1 MQLLFGKTRYIVP
14 TINPAK
20 SYITEF
26 ESIDV
31 SVGFTSYDE
40 MKKYLGIQTE
50 KELEYDIALFDV
62 DNIEALEKFDVE
74 TFLKNYFV
82 TSFDLYSLKRGLEL
96 LDGMGEPVN
105 LTKILFSKD
114 ILKEDDEYLNFL
126 SLGKKVIWNK
136 DYVVY
141 FPLENGDQSVIIE
154 NQRVEKISIRKLSSQ
169 YKESLYYIIED
180 IMANEISSRRNKKN
194 I

>member
-50 KELEYDIALFDV
+50 KELEYDIALFDA

>member
-1 MQLLFGKTRYIVP
+1 MP

-26 ESIDV
+26 EGIDV
-31 SVGFTSYDE
+31 SVGFESYEE
-40 MKKYLGIQTE
+40 MKKYLGIETE
-50 KELEYDIALFDV
+50 QELEYDIVLFDV
-62 DNIEALEKFDVE
+62 DNVEALEKFNVN
-74 TFLKNYFV
+74 TFVKNYFV

-96 LDGMGEPVN
+96 LDEIVEPMN

-114 ILKEDDEYLNFL
+114 ISKEDDEYLNFL

-154 NQRVEKISIRKLSSQ
+154 NQRVEKIAIRKLSSQ

-180 IMANEISSRRNKKN
+180 ILANEISSRRNKEN

>member
-82 TSFDLYSLKRGLEL
+82 TSFDLYSLKCGL
-96 LDGMGEPVN
+96 
-105 LTKILFSKD
+105 
-114 ILKEDDEYLNFL
+114 
-126 SLGKKVIWNK
+126 
-136 DYVVY
+136 
-141 FPLENGDQSVIIE
+141 
-154 NQRVEKISIRKLSSQ
+154 
-169 YKESLYYIIED
+169 
-180 IMANEISSRRNKKN
+180 
-194 I
+194 

>member
-1 MQLLFGKTRYIVP
+1 
-14 TINPAK
+14 
-20 SYITEF
+20 
-26 ESIDV
+26 
-31 SVGFTSYDE
+31 
-40 MKKYLGIQTE
+40 MKKYLGIQTDTE
-50 KELEYDIALFDV
+50 FEYDIALFDI
-62 DNIEALEKFDVE
+62 DDIEALEKYGVK
-74 TFLKNYFV
+74 TFVKNYFV

-96 LDGMGEPVN
+96 LGGMSEPIN

-154 NQRVEKISIRKLSSQ
+154 NQRVERISIRKLSSQ

-180 IMANEISSRRNKKN
+180 IMANEISSRRTKKN